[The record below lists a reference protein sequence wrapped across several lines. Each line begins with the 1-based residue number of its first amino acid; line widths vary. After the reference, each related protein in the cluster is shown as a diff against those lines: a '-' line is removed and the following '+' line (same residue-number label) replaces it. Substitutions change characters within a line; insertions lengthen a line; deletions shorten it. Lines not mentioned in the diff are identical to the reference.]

1 MEKTMAT
8 IDLRNCKPG
17 DKLRIR
23 TTEAWKNAAKNP
35 PTDIVTY
42 VGPLPEGEY
51 YDHEIEYSNGSK
63 GTRNHD
69 GSTYRTARLPDDPD
83 VLEIL

>member
-1 MEKTMAT
+1 MK

-23 TTEAWKNAAKNP
+23 TTEAWKNAAPNP

-42 VGPLPEGEY
+42 IGRREN
-51 YDHEIEYSNGSK
+51 DDWMQHDIEYSDGSK
-63 GTRNHD
+63 GTRTNEGWTFD
-69 GSTYRTARLPDDPD
+69 KNRREDDPD
-83 VLEIL
+83 VIEIL